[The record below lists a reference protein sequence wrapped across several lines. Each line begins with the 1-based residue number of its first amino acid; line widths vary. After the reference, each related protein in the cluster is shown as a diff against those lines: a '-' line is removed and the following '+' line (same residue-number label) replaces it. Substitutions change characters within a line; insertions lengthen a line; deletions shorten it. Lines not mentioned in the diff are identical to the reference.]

1 MGMAACD
8 IKVGGS
14 GWGRRRLARDSGAG
28 GQGRRLRKG
37 RRGCGRQRRRGG
49 GRQRRRGG
57 RPSTTAGVAAAVQAG
72 REHRAHLPRRLP
84 LAAAVALCFLPARKK
99 RPERNGTEREKSNGT
114 LHQSQTLEGGMEGRY
129 IGLARVRCK
138 RRMLTLQLPVTS
150 PAHGQLHRCLHTSAA
165 VTGTWMGPTQVRNV
179 VIITFA
185 VSPVLSLQSHSLTFL
200 SFSFLP
206 KSPPTEWRCAGG
218 RTGSPASC
226 GLGEARPASRR
237 LRSSPASYGLGEL
250 PGR

>member
-1 MGMAACD
+1 
-8 IKVGGS
+8 
-14 GWGRRRLARDSGAG
+14 
-28 GQGRRLRKG
+28 
-37 RRGCGRQRRRGG
+37 
-49 GRQRRRGG
+49 
-57 RPSTTAGVAAAVQAG
+57 
-72 REHRAHLPRRLP
+72 
-84 LAAAVALCFLPARKK
+84 
-99 RPERNGTEREKSNGT
+99 
-114 LHQSQTLEGGMEGRY
+114 
-129 IGLARVRCK
+129 
-138 RRMLTLQLPVTS
+138 MLTLQLPVTS
-150 PAHGQLHRCLHTSAA
+150 PAHGQLHRRLHTSAA

-250 PGR
+250 PGRWAAALGELPGELRPGRAARPASRHPREPLGEPWRGFPSVRTMPRGAAEQPSSPAIRHCDARWGWLFFELFCIFVVSKIYVKSLSPKSFIFVDKRF